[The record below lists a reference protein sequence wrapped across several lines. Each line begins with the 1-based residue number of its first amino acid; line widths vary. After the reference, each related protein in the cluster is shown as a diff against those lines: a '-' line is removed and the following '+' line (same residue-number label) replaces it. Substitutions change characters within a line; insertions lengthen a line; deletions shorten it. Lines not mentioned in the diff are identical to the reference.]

1 MEYAGTTFQR
11 TLKKIK
17 WEDVKIS
24 GYTSEQ
30 LKNEFLRS
38 IKPVKKVRTLMEV
51 ILDLEENDAKYKRDT
66 HQDYPKKPF
75 SAFMYY
81 QLENRE
87 KLIKAWQKK
96 HPDST
101 KLPTLVN
108 KSFYDLVRDI
118 QLIFLFN
125 FRESLPHMQVK
136 SSVNFPKRS
145 QQRTLIVTS

>member
-81 QLENRE
+81 QTENRD
-87 KLIKAWQKK
+87 KLIKGWQKK
-96 HPDST
+96 QADST

-108 KSFYDLVRDI
+108 KSYYGLLKDI
-118 QLIFLFN
+118 QLIFQFN
-125 FRESLPHMQVK
+125 FREPLPHMPVK
-136 SSVNFPKRS
+136 SSVNFPKR
-145 QQRTLIVTS
+145 RLHYTLIVTR